1 MDLLQIIFATI
12 VTLGLLVTVHE
23 YGHFWVARRCGVKVL
38 RFSIGFGKPLYIRKD
53 RHGTEFVIAAI
64 PLGGYVKMLDER
76 EGPVADEDLSQA
88 FNRKSVGQRI
98 AIVIAGPLANF
109 LFAIFA
115 YWLMFMTGVTSVAPV
130 VGQVES
136 DSLAAKA
143 GLQEQHEIVAVDG
156 KATSS
161 WQAVGLQLLNHVGDS
176 DVIELQV
183 RPFGQQQKG
192 QQQHAQQR
200 TQNLSIPLQR
210 WLADTDVP
218 DVLGGL
224 GLRPYRPAVPARVDK
239 VVDNS
244 AAEQAQ
250 LQPGDLI
257 VAVDG
262 SVVNEWFELVEYVQ
276 ARPGEKVVFEIE
288 RDGDRLI
295 QSVVLGSVEQE
306 NKRITG
312 QLGVSVE
319 QPVWPEEM
327 RRDTSYSV
335 PDAFTEALQKTW
347 DMTTLILV
355 SIKKM
360 LQGLISLKNLSG
372 PITIAQVAGDSVKQG
387 LETFLSFL
395 AYLSISLGVINILPI
410 PLLDGGHLMYY
421 LAELV
426 RGKPVSEKV
435 QMLGLRIGI
444 GIIMTLMFFALYN
457 DLTRLL

>member
-38 RFSIGFGKPLYIRKD
+38 RFSIGFGKALYTRKD

-76 EGPVADEDLSQA
+76 EGEVAADELSQA
-88 FNRKSVGQRI
+88 FNRKPVGQRI
-98 AIVIAGPLANF
+98 AVVVAGPAANF

-115 YWLMFMTGVTSVAPV
+115 YWLMFVTGVTSIAPV
-130 VGQVES
+130 VGQVAP

-143 GLQEQHEIVAVDG
+143 GLQAQHEIVAIDG
-156 KATSS
+156 VETSS
-161 WQAVGLQLLNHVGDS
+161 WQQVGMQLLHHIGDS
-176 DVIELQV
+176 DTIELQV
-183 RPFGQQQKG
+183 GPFGRD
-192 QQQHAQQR
+192 AQQS
-200 TQNLSIPLQR
+200 LSIPLQD
-210 WLADTDVP
+210 WLADTEVP

-224 GLRPYRPAVPARVDK
+224 GIRPYRPEVTARIK
-239 VVDNS
+239 QVVKGS
-244 AAEQAQ
+244 AAERAN
-250 LQPGDLI
+250 LQKQDVVL
-257 VAVDG
+257 AVNGALVKDWG
-262 SVVNEWFELVEYVQ
+262 ELVEFIETH
-276 ARPGEKVVFEIE
+276 PGEKVTFEIE
-288 RDGDRLI
+288 RNGTRLF
-295 QSVVLGSVEQE
+295 QSVILESREDAEGKVIGRVGIAVE
-306 NKRITG
+306 
-312 QLGVSVE
+312 S
-319 QPVWPEEM
+319 PVWPEEM
-327 RRDTSYSV
+327 RRDTRYSLFGAL
-335 PDAFTEALQKTW
+335 PEAVQQTW
-347 DMTTLILV
+347 DMTALILV

-360 LQGLISLKNLSG
+360 LLGSISLKNLSG
-372 PITIAQVAGDSVKQG
+372 PITIAQVAGDSVEQG
-387 LETFLSFL
+387 LESFLKFL